1 MATRPLEALDIGQ
14 KGAAQ
19 EGNVSGITL
28 LPNLFLAP
36 AFVELLAEAIEAG
49 GPRKGE
55 RTRRRVLWATAVEL
69 LEASFA
75 ELNMDQIARRADVSR
90 AALYQYVGS
99 KEEAVRL
106 VLTDFQSRTLDIPAR
121 AIRGATVLETI
132 ERTNRYYIDYFA
144 RNAVFMERV
153 RELRTVMPELI
164 AEKQRVNRR
173 WAERV
178 IAHAEAHR
186 KEPLAQQRLRL
197 RVLALECMIDD
208 VLREIFVINNPDFLE
223 CRDNLDLLARELSE
237 IWYGALYR
245 DLHPR
250 DNLPS

>member
-1 MATRPLEALDIGQ
+1 MAARSMEARKTGQ
-14 KGAAQ
+14 QDGVPGGVLRV
-19 EGNVSGITL
+19 EPYS
-28 LPNLFLAP
+28 AP
-36 AFVELLAEAIEAG
+36 AFVELMAQAIEAG

-69 LEASFA
+69 AEASFA
-75 ELNMDQIARRADVSR
+75 DLNMDRIARRADVSR

-121 AIRGATVLETI
+121 AMRGGTILETI

-153 RELRTVMPELI
+153 RELRSVMPELI

-178 IAHAEAHR
+178 IAHVEAHR
-186 KEPLAQQRLRL
+186 TEAMPEARLRL

-208 VLREIFVINNPDFLE
+208 VLREIFVINNPDFLG
-223 CRDNLDLLARELSE
+223 CRENLDLLARELSE
-237 IWYGALYR
+237 IWHGALYR
-245 DLHPR
+245 E
-250 DNLPS
+250 